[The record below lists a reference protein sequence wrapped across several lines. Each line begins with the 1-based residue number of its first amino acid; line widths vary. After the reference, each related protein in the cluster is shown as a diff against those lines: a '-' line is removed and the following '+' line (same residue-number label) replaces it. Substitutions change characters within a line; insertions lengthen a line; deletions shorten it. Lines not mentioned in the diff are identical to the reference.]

1 MRAMVRLSVS
11 SSTRTPVRSASC
23 NCRLARIIRSSTCFS
38 RVASGGSGARCCCNC
53 CLTVRRRLLSSVRV
67 MTSLFT
73 TATMD
78 SSGCRGAAGSD
89 SAAWRAAG
97 SNSNNMKRRNIKMR
111 SLLSGSG
118 HRRGAGAVGAVA
130 KDSMFQHLLDRV
142 ADGGEPFQLELEIQR
157 LAAVAFDGIDVTPAG
172 DAEGPAAAVVLYTGQ
187 GFERAVVPEAIIP
200 AADQPPLPL
209 QRPQHGKI
217 GLVDVVGAEAVTGV
231 EDVAGVALI
240 MELHA
245 AFLDLLVGVPLQIAG
260 GGPRGGEAGPE
271 FGDDVRFAAH
281 RGRLARQGDSR
292 RLDIIDLAEGGAQ
305 PLAAAVAF
313 EQAAGAAGA
322 DLIGVAEP
330 VGGGV
335 TVLAEQLRIAEIIS
349 AGIEY
354 RKVALIAIG
363 DAEIIKA
370 RLQRVHI
377 GQAAELE
384 FALEEDA
391 AVDAQ
396 HRRGMAGRGLA
407 AGGDGVEIIAGVV
420 EAETAVEVGG
430 AGAGQAAAELAEIL
444 GIGYVIEIGVGV
456 PARGQ
461 RVMMLLR
468 EGAAV
473 AAVDGV
479 AGQVI
484 GGDAAGVVR
493 IEIAEFELGVQA
505 AGGQQARRNGGVAV
519 GGDVPVERH
528 AQFEPAQI
536 AVTDG
541 GRQQAGLA
549 VVVERKID
557 VGQVEQRHVLE
568 AHGDAAGHAHRRSM
582 VESDAA
588 GAQFPVEV
596 VGIAGGVGGAVE
608 LSDVGALAHQRARVT
623 VGMAFEIL
631 IMGAFDLAGLGRK
644 IEMRGLSFHDQAA
657 MTEVYRAGGVDQPGA
672 VVVHGMVGGEL
683 GGRGGAGVLF
693 VGRVVAGLGV
703 A

>member
-1 MRAMVRLSVS
+1 MRVMVRLSVS

-23 NCRLARIIRSSTCFS
+23 NCRLARIIRSSTSLS
-38 RVASGGSGARCCCNC
+38 REASGGSGAGCCCNC
-53 CLTVRRRLLSSVRV
+53 CLTVRRRLSSSVRV

-97 SNSNNMKRRNIKMR
+97 SNSNNTKRRNIKMR

-118 HRRGAGAVGAVA
+118 HRRGAGSVGAVA
-130 KDSMFQHLLDRV
+130 KDTMFQHLLDRV

-157 LAAVAFDGIDVTPAG
+157 LAAVAFDGIDVAPAG

-187 GFERAVVPEAIIP
+187 GFERAVVPVGIIP
-200 AADQPPLPL
+200 AANQPPLPL

-240 MELHA
+240 MKLYA
-245 AFLDLLVGVPLQIAG
+245 TFLNLLVGVPLQIAG

-292 RLDIIDLAEGGAQ
+292 RLEIIDLAEGG
-305 PLAAAVAF
+305 
-313 EQAAGAAGA
+313 
-322 DLIGVAEP
+322 AEP

-407 AGGDGVEIIAGVV
+407 AGGDVVEIITGVVEADLRNDEITQALLRPGDARLKVDTRAGERAVAFETHELGLHAVVGAERAGRSIADELKLRQAPVGPVRGREGRVNGLIILHAGQKLVVIAGVV
-420 EAETAVEVGG
+420 EVETAVEVGC

-456 PARGQ
+456 PARRQ
-461 RVMMLLR
+461 RVLMLLR

-473 AAVDGV
+473 AAVD
-479 AGQVI
+479 
-484 GGDAAGVVR
+484 
-493 IEIAEFELGVQA
+493 
-505 AGGQQARRNGGVAV
+505 
-519 GGDVPVERH
+519 
-528 AQFEPAQI
+528 
-536 AVTDG
+536 
-541 GRQQAGLA
+541 
-549 VVVERKID
+549 
-557 VGQVEQRHVLE
+557 
-568 AHGDAAGHAHRRSM
+568 
-582 VESDAA
+582 
-588 GAQFPVEV
+588 
-596 VGIAGGVGGAVE
+596 
-608 LSDVGALAHQRARVT
+608 
-623 VGMAFEIL
+623 
-631 IMGAFDLAGLGRK
+631 DL
-644 IEMRGLSFHDQAA
+644 
-657 MTEVYRAGGVDQPGA
+657 
-672 VVVHGMVGGEL
+672 
-683 GGRGGAGVLF
+683 
-693 VGRVVAGLGV
+693 
-703 A
+703 

>member
-53 CLTVRRRLLSSVRV
+53 CLTVRRRISSSVRV

-89 SAAWRAAG
+89 SAVWRAAG
-97 SNSNNMKRRNIKMR
+97 SNSNNTKRRNIKMR

-118 HRRGAGAVGAVA
+118 HRRGAGSVGAVA
-130 KDSMFQHLLDRV
+130 KDTMFQHLLYRV

-157 LAAVAFDGIDVTPAG
+157 LAAVAFDGIDVAPAG

-187 GFERAVVPEAIIP
+187 GFERAVVPVGIIP

-231 EDVAGVALI
+231 EDVAGGALI

-245 AFLDLLVGVPLQIAG
+245 AFLNLLVGGPLQIAG

-281 RGRLARQGDSR
+281 RGRLARLGDSR
-292 RLDIIDLAEGGAQ
+292 RLEIIDLAEGGAQ

-313 EQAAGAAGA
+313 EQAAGDAGA

-330 VGGGV
+330 GGGGV

-354 RKVALIAIG
+354 RKVAQIAIG

-407 AGGDGVEIIAGVV
+407 AGGDVVEIITGVVEADLRNDEITQALLRPGDARLKVDTRAGERAVAFETHELGLHAVVGAERAGRSIADELKLRQAPVGPVRGREGRVNGLIILHAGQKLVVIAGVV
-420 EAETAVEVGG
+420 EGETAGEVGG

-456 PARGQ
+456 PARRQ
-461 RVMMLLR
+461 RVLML
-468 EGAAV
+468 
-473 AAVDGV
+473 
-479 AGQVI
+479 
-484 GGDAAGVVR
+484 
-493 IEIAEFELGVQA
+493 
-505 AGGQQARRNGGVAV
+505 
-519 GGDVPVERH
+519 
-528 AQFEPAQI
+528 
-536 AVTDG
+536 
-541 GRQQAGLA
+541 
-549 VVVERKID
+549 
-557 VGQVEQRHVLE
+557 
-568 AHGDAAGHAHRRSM
+568 
-582 VESDAA
+582 
-588 GAQFPVEV
+588 
-596 VGIAGGVGGAVE
+596 
-608 LSDVGALAHQRARVT
+608 
-623 VGMAFEIL
+623 
-631 IMGAFDLAGLGRK
+631 
-644 IEMRGLSFHDQAA
+644 
-657 MTEVYRAGGVDQPGA
+657 
-672 VVVHGMVGGEL
+672 
-683 GGRGGAGVLF
+683 
-693 VGRVVAGLGV
+693 
-703 A
+703 